1 MDVIATRAWRHDMTT
16 TTDRVP
22 VLQGTLDM
30 LILKTLAWGPKHGFG
45 VLHHIENVTGER
57 LHVEEGALYP
67 ALHRM
72 HKKGWLEAEWG
83 LSENN
88 RRARFYRLTS
98 AGEKEL
104 RRQVVEWSRLVH
116 VISMVLGDAVA

>member
-1 MDVIATRAWRHDMTT
+1 MTST
-16 TTDRVP
+16 TKRVP

-72 HKKGWLEAEWG
+72 HRKGWLDAEWG
-83 LSENN
+83 VSENN
-88 RRARFYRLTS
+88 RRARFYRLS
-98 AGEKEL
+98 EAGEAEL
-104 RRQVVEWSRLVH
+104 HRQVGEWSQLVR
-116 VISMVLGDAVA
+116 VISMVLGESPA